1 MWGNKQSKQ
10 EIKKLEL
17 WGGGP
22 RTQHKMLGP
31 TDHSGATYP
40 MHLPA
45 LRDNNVPDLT
55 ASSCS
60 LLWHQKTGTE
70 ERAVCGYGH
79 GHFYFSQ
86 HETETDEFQ
95 PEKSA
100 GQVCKS
106 SVGMRLP
113 STKDGQGQ
121 KMDKCC
127 IFPKLVLC
135 A

>member
-10 EIKKLEL
+10 EIKKLRHPDYEL
-17 WGGGP
+17 WGGGDP
-22 RTQHKMLGP
+22 EH

-79 GHFYFSQ
+79 FYFSQ
-86 HETETDEFQ
+86 HETETDKFQ

-106 SVGMRLP
+106 SEGMRLP

-127 IFPKLVLC
+127 IFPKVVPC